1 MVDRHAQ
8 FETLQNRMVS
18 AEPLRA
24 DGERV
29 GQVNV
34 RTAARRED
42 ETLAMEPN
50 DLAGVRFDRPPL
62 GAEDEGGL
70 ALFDQAPRSGD
81 DEFTLVSR
89 KRPPPPAG
97 RLLRLK
103 VAGDERLVGPE
114 GNGYPGMVVAPL
126 DETEALLRRPPGL
139 PVKPIGFVVG
149 DPCDEVVELVPGRKY
164 GRETEDAAR

>member
-1 MVDRHAQ
+1 MAG
-8 FETLQNRMVS
+8 

-29 GQVNV
+29 GQVDV
-34 RTAARRED
+34 GRQHGGD
-42 ETLAMEPN
+42 ETLAMELN

-70 ALFDQAPRSGD
+70 ALLDKAPRGGD

-89 KRPPPPAG
+89 KRLPPPAG
-97 RLLRLK
+97 RLPRVK

-114 GNGYPGMVVAPL
+114 GDG
-126 DETEALLRRPPGL
+126 
-139 PVKPIGFVVG
+139 
-149 DPCDEVVELVPGRKY
+149 
-164 GRETEDAAR
+164 